1 MNVYYLVYF
10 QTRGGLLVVFT
21 NDDRFAE
28 VRGAF
33 SGRVEQVLANLLHED
48 RVYVVGVVE
57 QGTFLG
63 GEQSWEK
70 TWKTVRKLVIL
81 SYLLLTDI
89 LFSSSIYF
97 KLNPIKHRAS

>member
-21 NDDRFAE
+21 NDDRFTE

-48 RVYVVGVVE
+48 RVYVVGVVQ
-57 QGTFLG
+57 QGTILG

-70 TWKTVRKLVIL
+70 TWKTVRKLAIL
-81 SYLLLTDI
+81 SYLLLIDI
-89 LFSSSIYF
+89 LFSYSIYF